1 MIPDPNTIIDPR
13 AMMIE
18 PFHTS
23 IAYTAMST
31 FTGSD
36 GLTVRTQLSSVKIF
50 QEFQEIDF
58 IFQVTRVTP
67 VTQKDKE
74 QSKQTQNYMRKDQ
87 GQLYS

>member
-1 MIPDPNTIIDPR
+1 MITDPNTIIDPR

-50 QEFQEIDF
+50 
-58 IFQVTRVTP
+58 
-67 VTQKDKE
+67 
-74 QSKQTQNYMRKDQ
+74 
-87 GQLYS
+87 